1 MRHVVVG
8 TAGHIDHGKTQLVK
22 ALTGIDT
29 DRLRE
34 EKERGITID
43 LGFAHME
50 LSPQMQIGIVD
61 VPGHE
66 RFVRNMVA
74 GASGIDL
81 VMLVIAADE
90 GVMPQTREHLAI
102 CQFLGVERG
111 LVVLT
116 KSDLVDEDWLEM
128 VSHDVEAFLEGTFLE
143 DAPVVATSAVT
154 GEGMEE
160 LGDRL
165 LDLCLQVPPR
175 GKGISFRIPIDRA
188 FLIKGFGLVVTG
200 TVCSGCVRVGDTL
213 GILPQGMDVRVRGLQ
228 IHGRHVEEVGPGC
241 RAAINLA
248 GVDKGDLERGSV
260 LVTPGHF
267 LPTSFLDI
275 TLRLLPRT
283 RPLKNWTRVRFH
295 WGTGETMGR
304 VRLLDRDLLRPGD
317 EAGVRVHL
325 EEPVVTAAGDAFVVR
340 SFSPVMTVGG
350 GRILDSNP
358 STQAIKRRILAERLQ
373 GLVGRPDDERVPL
386 FLLWAGDRGMNFQEI
401 LLKTLHQRDVEGIL
415 EDLEKEG
422 RVLALEGRY
431 FHREAL
437 EGLKSK
443 VLDSLRDFF
452 QGKTLRSFVSREE
465 LAHRVWKG
473 DEKVFAALLEEMARE
488 GRVVLGSEG
497 VSLPQAGPRLS
508 PQEGKWLSFIQG
520 VFRERGFTPPFLKE
534 VFERGDIPPEKG
546 WDLAKVLLEKGEL
559 VKVSREIFLDSFWLR
574 KMVDRL
580 EGFFSDKEELSVGE
594 FKDLL
599 GISRKYAVPYLEFL
613 DAQGYTR
620 RVGSVRKAKKFPSL
634 LGASKE

>member
-29 DRLRE
+29 DRLRD

-50 LSPQMQIGIVD
+50 LSPQLQISIVD

-81 VMLVIAADE
+81 VMLVVAADE

-102 CQFLGVERG
+102 CQFLGVKRG

-128 VSHDVEAFLEGTFLE
+128 VKHDVEAFLKGTFLE
-143 DAPVVATSAVT
+143 GAPVVATSSVT
-154 GEGMEE
+154 GEGLEE
-160 LGDRL
+160 LKAKL

-175 GKGISFRIPIDRA
+175 KEGVSFRMPIDRA

-200 TVCSGCVRVGDTL
+200 TVCSGYARVGDTL
-213 GILPQGMDVRVRGLQ
+213 RILPQGMDVRVRGFQ

-241 RAAINLA
+241 RAAINLV
-248 GVDKGDLERGSV
+248 GVDKGDLERGNV

-267 LPTSFLDI
+267 LPTSFLDA
-275 TLRLLPRT
+275 TLRLLPMT
-283 RPLKNWTRVRFH
+283 RPLKNWTRVRFY
-295 WGTGETMGR
+295 WGTRETMGR

-317 EAGVRVHL
+317 EAVVRIHL
-325 EEPVVTAAGDAFVVR
+325 EEPAVTAAGDAFVVR
-340 SFSPVMTVGG
+340 SFSPVMTIGG

-358 STQAIKRRILAERLQ
+358 STQAVKRKVLAERLQ
-373 GLVGRPDDERVPL
+373 SLVGKSDEERVSL
-386 FLLWAGDRGMNFQEI
+386 FLLWAGDRSMSLQEI
-401 LLKTLHQRDVEGIL
+401 LLKTSHQRDVKEIL
-415 EDLEKEG
+415 RDLEKEG
-422 RVLALEGRY
+422 QVSALEGRY
-431 FHREAL
+431 FHKEAL
-437 EGLKSK
+437 EDLKSK
-443 VLDSLRDFF
+443 VLDALKGFF
-452 QGKTLRSFVSREE
+452 QENTLRSFVSREE
-465 LAHRVWKG
+465 LAHRVWRG
-473 DEKVFAALLEEMARE
+473 NEKVFAALLEEMARE
-488 GRVVLGSEG
+488 GKVLLGPEG

-508 PQEGKWLSFIQG
+508 PQEGKWLFFIRR
-520 VFRERGFTPPFLKE
+520 VYRESGFTPPSLKE
-534 VFERGDIPPEKG
+534 VFEKGGIPPEKG
-546 WDLAKVLLEKGEL
+546 WDLMRLLLEKGEL
-559 VKVSREIFLDSFWLR
+559 VRVSREIFLDSFWLR

-620 RVGSVRKAKKFPSL
+620 RVGSVRKAKKFPSF
-634 LGASKE
+634 EE